1 MNYTILIVED
11 DEDIVEL
18 LRLYLENEK
27 YKVLIAKNGEE
38 ALPLIENNR
47 IDLAV
52 IDIMMPVMN
61 GYELTKYIRKV
72 SNMPIIILSA
82 KNLDSDKILGLNIGA
97 DDYMTK
103 PFNPLEIIARV
114 KSNIRRYYNLNDSL
128 SVENSNHLVVGEL
141 EMDIDLFTVAKAG
154 KIVNLTPM
162 EYKILATL
170 MKNPGRV
177 LTKVQIYE
185 NINGEYF
192 ESDDNTMMVHIS
204 KLREKIEDDPKQ
216 PCYIKTVRGI
226 GYKIEKK
233 K

>member
-1 MNYTILIVED
+1 MGYTVLIAED

-18 LRLYLENEK
+18 LRLYLENEH
-27 YKVLIAKNGEE
+27 YRLLIANNGQD
-38 ALPLIENNR
+38 ALKLVENDH

-52 IDIMMPVMN
+52 IDIMMPLMN
-61 GYELTKYIRKV
+61 GYELTKEIRMV

-82 KNLDSDKILGLNIGA
+82 KNLDCDKILGLDIGA

-114 KSNIRRYYNLNDSL
+114 KSNIRRYYQLNESQPAETGRRL
-128 SVENSNHLVVGEL
+128 TVGEL
-141 EMDIDLFTVAKAG
+141 ELDLDMFTLTRRGEPVS
-154 KIVNLTPM
+154 LTPM
-162 EYKILATL
+162 EYKILATF

-177 LTKVQIYE
+177 MTKVQIYE
-185 NINGEYF
+185 NISGEYF

-216 PCYIKTVRGI
+216 PRYIKTVRGI
-226 GYKIEKK
+226 GYKIEK
-233 K
+233 

>member
-1 MNYTILIVED
+1 MEYTILIAED

-18 LRLYLENEK
+18 LRLYLENEQ
-27 YKVLIAKNGEE
+27 YKVYIAANGQV
-38 ALPLIENNR
+38 ALSILEKEK

-52 IDIMMPVMN
+52 VDIMMPVMN
-61 GYELTKYIRKV
+61 GYELIKKV
-72 SNMPIIILSA
+72 REISNIPIIVLSA
-82 KNLDSDKILGLNIGA
+82 KNLDSDKILGLDIGA

-114 KSNIRRYYNLNDSL
+114 KSNIRRFYQLNEQVIQNDNHKMVIGDLVMDTEAYSVSL
-128 SVENSNHLVVGEL
+128 SGKL
-141 EMDIDLFTVAKAG
+141 LF
-154 KIVNLTPM
+154 LTPM
-162 EYKILATL
+162 EYKILAIL
-170 MKNPGRV
+170 MKNAGRV

-204 KLREKIEDDPKQ
+204 KLREKIEEDPRQ
-216 PCYIKTVRGI
+216 PQYIKTVRGI

-233 K
+233 

>member
-1 MNYTILIVED
+1 MEYTILIAED

-18 LRLYLENEK
+18 LRLYLENEN
-27 YKVLIAKNGEE
+27 YKVKIANNGEE
-38 ALPLIENNR
+38 ALQLVQQNR

-52 IDIMMPVMN
+52 VDIMMPVMN
-61 GYELTKYIRKV
+61 GYDLIKGIRKV
-72 SNMPIIILSA
+72 SNIPIIILSA
-82 KNLDSDKILGLNIGA
+82 KNLDCDKIFGLDIGA

-114 KSNIRRYYNLNDSL
+114 KSNIRRYYQLN
-128 SVENSNHLVVGEL
+128 ENQPMEVNTRYVVGDL
-141 EMDIDLFTVAKAG
+141 EMDQDMFTLTKQG
-154 KIVNLTPM
+154 KWITLTPM

-177 LTKVQIYE
+177 MTKVQIYE

-204 KLREKIEDDPKQ
+204 KLREKIEDDPRQ
-216 PCYIKTVRGI
+216 PRYIKTVRGI
-226 GYKIEKK
+226 GYKIEK
-233 K
+233 

>member
-1 MNYTILIVED
+1 MEYTILIAED

-18 LRLYLENEK
+18 LRLYLENEN
-27 YKVLIAKNGEE
+27 YKVKIANNGEE
-38 ALPLIENNR
+38 ALQLVQHNR

-52 IDIMMPVMN
+52 VDIMMPVMN
-61 GYELTKYIRKV
+61 GYDLIKGIRKV
-72 SNMPIIILSA
+72 SNIPIIILSA
-82 KNLDSDKILGLNIGA
+82 KNLDCDKIFGLDIGA

-114 KSNIRRYYNLNDSL
+114 KSNIRRYYQLN
-128 SVENSNHLVVGEL
+128 ENQPIETNSRYVVGDL
-141 EMDIDLFTVAKAG
+141 EMDQDMFTLTKQG
-154 KIVNLTPM
+154 KLITLTPM

-177 LTKVQIYE
+177 MTKVQIYE

-204 KLREKIEDDPKQ
+204 KLREKIEDDPRQ
-216 PCYIKTVRGI
+216 PRYIKTVRGI
-226 GYKIEKK
+226 GYKIEK
-233 K
+233 

>member
-18 LRLYLENEK
+18 LRLYLENEN
-27 YKVLIAKNGEE
+27 YQVLIAKNGEE
-38 ALPLIENNR
+38 ALPLIESNR

-52 IDIMMPVMN
+52 IDIMMPKMN

-114 KSNIRRYYNLNDSL
+114 KSNIRRYYNLNDNL
-128 SVENSNHLVVGEL
+128 ITENSNHLVVGEL
-141 EMDIDLFTVAKAG
+141 EMDMDLFTVAKAG

-204 KLREKIEDDPKQ
+204 KLREKIEEDPKQ